1 LEEDA
6 MAKPAI
12 HTVKKDGVWQNVT
25 EGSTRRIGSTY
36 ATKAD
41 AQAAGRDRAR
51 RDRTEHIIHNVNG
64 TIGQRNSYGD
74 DPRSRK
80 G

>member
-1 LEEDA
+1 

-12 HTVKKDGVWQNVT
+12 HTVKKDGARQNVT
-25 EGSTRRIGSTY
+25 EGSTRRIGWTY
-36 ATKAD
+36 APIAE

-64 TIGQRNSYGD
+64 AIGQRNSYGD
-74 DPRSRK
+74 DPRSHK

>member
-1 LEEDA
+1 MEEDA

-12 HTVKKDGVWQNVT
+12 HTVKKDGAWQNVT

-36 ATKAD
+36 ATKAE

-51 RDRTEHIIHNVNG
+51 RDRSEHIIHNVNG

-74 DPRSRK
+74 DPRSHK